1 MSNATLNKKIK
12 DSSMDTYQFDAAAYR
27 RIRLPWLLLVLFLSF
42 AVDGILIGIWQ
53 TGVNPEAKYY
63 WDVGFAFL
71 CFINLVFVK
80 GVALYIYWHTKKM
93 RLRSYVRLEKDVV
106 VHYLL
111 RTRMSHWQVET
122 AKETSFAADGKA
134 EYLFADTVFIWQV
147 KTIKRRPN
155 GSIVIEGIIESETL
169 NEGWEEYSPEDGKA
183 LIKMIKRHRIPA
195 YYQEMDEIIN
205 ALERLRLKKIP
216 SGS

>member
-63 WDVGFAFL
+63 WDIGFAFL

-80 GVALYIYWHTKKM
+80 GVALYHYWHTKKM
-93 RLRSYVRLEKDVV
+93 RLRSYVRLEKETV

-134 EYLFADTVFIWQV
+134 EYLFADTFFIRQV
-147 KTIKRRPN
+147 KNIKRRSN
-155 GSIVIEGIIESETL
+155 GSIVIEGTIESESL
-169 NEGWEEYSPEDGKA
+169 NEGWEEYSSDGNA
-183 LIKMIKRHRIPA
+183 FKRTTKWHTIPT
-195 YYQEMDEIIN
+195 YYQGMDEIFN
-205 ALERLRLKKIP
+205 ALERMIK
-216 SGS
+216 